1 MLMWVATS
9 IMYASTNHYICS
21 SSPMISPVLT
31 YMRWCRRIFSI
42 NWSKVASR
50 TISSSGW
57 KSTWLMSMEH
67 RRQVRFSMTLI
78 NGTFTNN
85 CHINSSSNHTH
96 YQHCCC
102 CSFLQASPVSS
113 RPQLQ
118 TMDRRRFQSSYEG
131 LPTGTQRL
139 CTIRHHPHHH
149 CIYWCLLY
157 CPSQHYWF
165 SVYHTDARC
174 SRSLLQV

>member
-1 MLMWVATS
+1 
-9 IMYASTNHYICS
+9 
-21 SSPMISPVLT
+21 MISPMLT
-31 YMRWCRRIFSI
+31 YMIWCRRIFSI

-85 CHINSSSNHTH
+85 CHINSSSNHTY

-102 CSFLQASPVSS
+102 CSFLWSSPVSS
-113 RPQLQ
+113 RPWLQ
-118 TMDRRRFQSSYEG
+118 TMDRWRFQSSHED
-131 LPTGTQRL
+131 LPTGTQGL
-139 CTIRHHPHHH
+139 CTIRHHPHYH
-149 CIYWCLLY
+149 CFYWCLLY
-157 CPSQHYWF
+157 CPLQHYWF
-165 SVYHTDARC
+165 PMHRTDARC
-174 SRSLLQV
+174 SWLFLQI